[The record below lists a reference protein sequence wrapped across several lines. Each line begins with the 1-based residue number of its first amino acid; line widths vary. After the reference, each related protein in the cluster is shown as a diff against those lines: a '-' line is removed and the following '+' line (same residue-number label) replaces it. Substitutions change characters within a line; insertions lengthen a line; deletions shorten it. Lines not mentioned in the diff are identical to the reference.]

1 MNKFDCC
8 EFELKIKYQIP
19 IEINGK
25 KTVWDVNEDTY
36 NKIKQILSC
45 HNNGKLIAV
54 KQENENMIL
63 SV

>member
-8 EFELKIKYQIP
+8 TQKLEIKYQVP
-19 IEINGK
+19 IEINGEK
-25 KTVWDVNEDTY
+25 FVWTVNENTY
-36 NKIKQILSC
+36 NKIKQILCC

-54 KQENENMIL
+54 KHQNENMIL